1 MHTHS
6 VKIEND
12 MEKINLKKKKYL
24 PPLSPVF
31 GVEVDLPMWTTDCQK
46 LLFNNL
52 TINF

>member
-12 MEKINLKKKKYL
+12 MEKMNLKKKKYL

-31 GVEVDLPMWTTDCQK
+31 GVEVDLPMWTTANALIARNC
-46 LLFNNL
+46 FL
-52 TINF
+52 TT

>member
-31 GVEVDLPMWTTDCQK
+31 GVEVDLPMWTTANALIARNC
-46 LLFNNL
+46 FL
-52 TINF
+52 TT